1 MASWAIASHSVTL
14 SVMLEVLLAVLF
26 AQQPVRIDAD
36 SVFHDRDWFATLPQ
50 DVEQARLVAVERINK
65 DLDARYVDKGTIEYH
80 FRDLTEEGA
89 RERPAGTHAFR
100 STDRRGDLEVQVVEF
115 YLEYLEN
122 RQMRLADEV
131 LHEMTHAVMREQMDR
146 ESYIAIPEWV
156 REGLAVHVAAQAE
169 RLARYVLAR
178 QRGEDPLAFLDGLED
193 KEERYDNYAEY
204 GLAIGYLAG
213 RREGALPAFYDDL
226 VRRKR
231 PWKEAL
237 EEASGQTWEE
247 FQAGAL
253 AQAREALAPL
263 AKQGYAEF
271 REAARLYRTE
281 GKADESERAF
291 IAVVEAFPEGPWAPP
306 ARYFIGRAQM
316 LQEHYDQARQM
327 LRLYL
332 DVDVGMAPYD
342 DDARWYE
349 AEIEQK
355 EGFWREAAFR
365 YARFIR
371 DFPHVA
377 SRLPEAHARR
387 VESLIKAGDRQGA
400 EEALALLEKL
410 YPDHAAAKRA
420 RQALER

>member
-1 MASWAIASHSVTL
+1 
-14 SVMLEVLLAVLF
+14 MLEVVLTVLL
-26 AQQPVRIDAD
+26 AQQPIRIDAD
-36 SVFHDRDWFATLPQ
+36 SVFHDRDWFAALPQ
-50 DVEQARLVAVERINK
+50 DVEQARLDAVARVNQV
-65 DLDARYVDKGTIEYH
+65 LDARYEDKGTIEFH

-89 RERPAGTHAFR
+89 RKRPAGTHAYR
-100 STDRRGDLEVQVVEF
+100 NTRKREGREVQLVEF
-115 YLEYLEN
+115 YLEYIEN
-122 RQMRLADEV
+122 RQMRLTEEV

-156 REGLAVHVAAQAE
+156 REGLAVHVAGQAE
-169 RLARYVLAR
+169 RLACYVFSK
-178 QRGEDPLAFLDGLED
+178 QRGEDPLAFLDGLDD
-193 KEERYDNYAEY
+193 KQEEYDNYPEY
-204 GLAIGYLAG
+204 GLAIGYLAA
-213 RREGALPAFYDDL
+213 RSEGALAAFYDL
-226 VRRKR
+226 LARERR

-247 FQAGAL
+247 FHAGAL
-253 AQAREALAPL
+253 AQARESLAPL
-263 AKQGYAEF
+263 AKQGYVEF
-271 REAARLYRTE
+271 LEATRLYKTE

-291 IAVVEAFPEGPWAPP
+291 IAVVEAFPEGPWAP
-306 ARYFIGRAQM
+306 ASRYFIGRAQM
-316 LQEHYDQARQM
+316 IQGHYDQARQM

-332 DVDVGMAPYD
+332 DVDVGKAPYD

-355 EGFWREAAFR
+355 EGFWREAAAR

-387 VESLIKAGDRQGA
+387 VESLVKAGDRQGA
-400 EEALALLEKL
+400 EEAMALLEER

-420 RQALER
+420 RKALEK

>member
-1 MASWAIASHSVTL
+1 MCVLALV
-14 SVMLEVLLAVLF
+14 VLLA
-26 AQQPVRIDAD
+26 QQPIRIDAD
-36 SVFHDRDWFATLPQ
+36 SIYHDRDWFETLVQ
-50 DVEQARLVAVERINK
+50 DVEQARLGAVERINK
-65 DLDARYVDKGTIEYH
+65 ALDARYEDKGTIEYH

-89 RERPAGTHAFR
+89 RKRPAGTHAFR
-100 STDRRGDLEVQVVEF
+100 STRKRGDREVQLVEF

-122 RQMRLADEV
+122 RQMRLAEEV

-169 RLARYVLAR
+169 HLARYVLTK
-178 QRGEDPLAFLDGLED
+178 QRGEDPLAFLDGLVD
-193 KEERYDNYAEY
+193 KKEEYDNYPEY

-213 RREGALPAFYDDL
+213 RSDAALPTFYDLL
-226 VRRKR
+226 VRQKR

-237 EEASGQTWEE
+237 EEASAQTWEE

-253 AQAREALAPL
+253 AQAQEALGPL
-263 AKQGYAEF
+263 SKQGYAEF
-271 REAARLYRTE
+271 LAATKLYRTE

-291 IAVVEAFPEGPWAPP
+291 IALVEAFPEGPWTP
-306 ARYFIGRAQM
+306 ASRYFIGRAQM
-316 LQEHYDQARQM
+316 IQGHYDQARQM

-332 DVDVGMAPYD
+332 DVDVGKAPYD

-355 EGFWREAAFR
+355 DGAPREAAAR

-387 VESLIKAGDRQGA
+387 VECLVKGGDRQGA
-400 EEALALLEKL
+400 EEELTLLEKL

-420 RQALER
+420 RKALEK